1 MRARTSRGRH
11 PAEPPDDGAPG
22 TTVHPPADAAPGRTT
37 RRTVLRGA
45 ALTTAAVGLAGLGI
59 RGADQGV
66 LSAGKG
72 PAYEAWHA
80 LDGSP
85 GIAQTLVG
93 AAVLAANPHNMQ
105 AWQLVLDDL
114 EQPTRVEIHDDTT
127 RSLGAVD
134 PVRREAHLGLGCAA
148 ANVELAAAALG
159 RPATL
164 QWWPE
169 GPHGPA
175 VVATLAAP
183 GRADPATGAADPL
196 WAAVPR
202 RRSDRGA
209 YPDPAPSPDELAAAL
224 GPVGADPAVTLRWFT
239 TTDQRE
245 RLGTLLVDAARA
257 LTQDTPMSLANDAW
271 FRSDWDAV
279 QRHKDGLTLDAQA
292 MPGLVVLAAK
302 MLPGTPRAQ
311 ADASWVQRTR
321 DVHTR
326 TAAAYL
332 ALEVADR
339 TDPAAV
345 TRAGRTLQRVHL
357 ALTAHGFALQHLN
370 QALEMRDRQ
379 EATGRRGDWQARV
392 GAELGAGAVAV
403 VRMGHASGGAG
414 PSPRR
419 PWTEVLA

>member
-1 MRARTSRGRH
+1 MRTARRAAG
-11 PAEPPDDGAPG
+11 PAP
-22 TTVHPPADAAPGRTT
+22 DAAATGPTATPTTPDAPVRTT

-45 ALTTAAVGLAGLGI
+45 ALATAAAGLAGLGV
-59 RGADQGV
+59 RAADQGV
-66 LSAGKG
+66 FSAGRG
-72 PAYEAWHA
+72 PAYEAWRA

-85 GIAQTLVG
+85 GPAQTLVG

-105 AWQLVLDDL
+105 AWQVVLDD
-114 EQPTRVEIHDDTT
+114 PDDPRRVEIHDDTT

-148 ANVELAAAALG
+148 ANLELAAAALG
-159 RPATL
+159 RPARL
-164 QWWPE
+164 EWWPE
-169 GPHGPA
+169 GPDGPA
-175 VVATLAAP
+175 VVASLGAP
-183 GRADPATGAADPL
+183 GPAEAARDPL
-196 WAAVPR
+196 WAAVPH

-209 YPDPAPSPDELAAAL
+209 YPDPAPSPAELAAAL
-224 GPVGADPAVTLRWFT
+224 EPVGLDDDVTLHWLT
-239 TTDQRE
+239 TAEQRD
-245 RLGTLLVDAARA
+245 RVGTLLVDGARA
-257 LTQDTPMSLANDAW
+257 LTQDTPMSLANAAW
-271 FRSDWDAV
+271 FRSDWGAV

-292 MPGLVVLAAK
+292 MPGFVVLAAK

-332 ALEVADR
+332 SIEVADR
-339 TDPAAV
+339 ADRGSV
-345 TRAGRTLQRVHL
+345 TRAGRILQRVHL
-357 ALTAHGFALQHLN
+357 ALTAAGLGMQHLN

-379 EATGRRGDWQARV
+379 EATGRGGDWVTRV
-392 GAELGAGAVAV
+392 EAELGAGAVAL
-403 VRMGHASGGAG
+403 VRMGRPSGAAG